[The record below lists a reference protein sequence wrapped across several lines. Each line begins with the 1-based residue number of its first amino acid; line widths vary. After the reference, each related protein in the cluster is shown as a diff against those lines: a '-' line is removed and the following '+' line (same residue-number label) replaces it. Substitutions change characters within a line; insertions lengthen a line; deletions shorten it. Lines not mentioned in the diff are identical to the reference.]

1 MFKLGFYTNIYYSII
16 EKAKTRIKEP
26 NAYYENHHI
35 IPVSFGGSNKKDN
48 LVSLTAR
55 EHFICHYLLTKITI
69 DEALKRKMMWA
80 FFMMCV
86 DPVKGSDERKKSA
99 NYELARKIFSENHPT
114 KNKDVVEKMKKS
126 SIQYYQSDTYLD
138 KRKEQVKQTLC
149 KCGCNTIID
158 YYGENIPKFV
168 NRKHYNNYQK
178 SENAPK
184 VTEET
189 RNKQSKKAKE
199 NILKLTDEQRKERLK
214 KSCLSCD
221 QEKRGN
227 SISKG
232 KKDKKTN
239 QQNIMGEKYATMTD
253 DEFYTFINSKDRP
266 NHIKTR
272 MINLRNKYVRCV

>member
-1 MFKLGFYTNIYYSII
+1 MKNYFKNKKILIAGGSGLVGTNLLIKLIGL
-16 EKAKTRIKEP
+16 KAKVEASY
-26 NAYYENHHI
+26 N
-35 IPVSFGGSNKKDN
+35 
-48 LVSLTAR
+48 
-55 EHFICHYLLTKITI
+55 TKIQAK
-69 DEALKRKMMWA
+69 EHCKLY
-80 FFMMCV
+80 
-86 DPVKGSDERKKSA
+86 KKYNFLNKNDCNRA
-99 NYELARKIFSENHPT
+99 T

-227 SISKG
+227 SI
-232 KKDKKTN
+232 
-239 QQNIMGEKYATMTD
+239 
-253 DEFYTFINSKDRP
+253 
-266 NHIKTR
+266 
-272 MINLRNKYVRCV
+272 